1 MRRLPLVIGAAMV
14 ATGLTL
20 GLASGG
26 GAQTVDGLDL
36 AKVRE
41 RAKLSSEDAEAF
53 GSVIVTRGEAVMAQ
67 AAASAEAAR
76 ANAAQHARTAA
87 ASARPGDA
95 FDFDAMVAAAGRE
108 AASSEDAPRLVA
120 FASLSMPA
128 ASLRQMIDD
137 VGRAGGVVVFRGFP
151 GNSIKRFTGALA
163 KVVPAGGSNAVGIDP
178 RLFRA
183 FAVTTVPTYV
193 VTSTDFDLC
202 DGFDCRTQVPPHDR
216 VSGNVSLGHALETFA
231 QGSGP
236 GAGIAGLY
244 QTRLQGASR

>member
-1 MRRLPLVIGAAMV
+1 MRRLPLVIGAAFAV
-14 ATGLTL
+14 TGLTL

-41 RAKLSSEDAEAF
+41 RAKLSPEDAEAF
-53 GSVIVTRGEAVMAQ
+53 GSVIAKRGEAVKEQ
-67 AAASAEAAR
+67 AAASAAAAR
-76 ANAAQHARTAA
+76 ANAARHARTAA
-87 ASARPGDA
+87 TSARPAEA

-108 AASSEDAPRLVA
+108 VTASEDAPRLVA

-128 ASLRQMIDD
+128 TSLRQMIDE
-137 VGRAGGVVVFRGFP
+137 VGRAGGVVVFRGLP
-151 GNSIKRFTGALA
+151 ANSVKQFTGALA
-163 KVVPAGGSNAVGIDP
+163 RVVPAGGSNAVGIDP

-202 DGFDCRTQVPPHDR
+202 DGFDCTTQVPPHDR
-216 VSGNVSLGHALETFA
+216 MSGNVSLGHALETFA

-236 GAGIAGLY
+236 GAGIANLY
-244 QTRLQGASR
+244 RARLEGAPR

>member
-1 MRRLPLVIGAAMV
+1 MGRHPLIISAVLT
-14 ATGLTL
+14 ATGLAL

-26 GAQTVDGLDL
+26 GAQTVEGLDL

-41 RAKLSSEDAEAF
+41 RAKLSPEDAEAF
-53 GSVIVTRGEAVMAQ
+53 GGVIAKRGEALKAQ
-67 AAASAEAAR
+67 AAASAAAAR
-76 ANAAQHARTAA
+76 ANAERHARTAA
-87 ASARPGDA
+87 VSARPGDP

-108 AASSEDAPRLVA
+108 AGFADDAPRLVA

-151 GNSIKRFTGALA
+151 GNSVKQFTGVLA
-163 KVVPAGGSNAVGIDP
+163 RVVPAGGSNAVGIDP

-202 DGFDCRTQVPPHDR
+202 DGFDCTTHVPPHDR
-216 VSGNVSLGHALETFA
+216 MSGNVSLGHALDTFA

-244 QTRLQGASR
+244 RARLEGSAR

>member
-1 MRRLPLVIGAAMV
+1 MRRLPIVIGAGFAV
-14 ATGLTL
+14 TGLTL

-41 RAKLSSEDAEAF
+41 RARLSPEDAEAF
-53 GSVIVTRGEAVMAQ
+53 GKVIARRGDAVKAQ
-67 AAASAEAAR
+67 AAASAAAAR
-76 ANAAQHARTAA
+76 ANAARHARNAV
-87 ASARPGDA
+87 ASARPTDT
-95 FDFDAMVAAAGRE
+95 FDFDAMLAAAARE
-108 AASSEDAPRLVA
+108 AVSSEDAPRLVA

-128 ASLRQMIDD
+128 ASLRQMIDE

-151 GNSIKRFTGALA
+151 GNSVKQFTGALA
-163 KVVPAGGSNAVGIDP
+163 RVVPAGGSNAVGIDP

-202 DGFDCRTQVPPHDR
+202 DGFDCTTQVPPHDR
-216 VSGNVSLGHALETFA
+216 LSGNVSLGHALETFA

-236 GAGIAGLY
+236 GAGIANLY
-244 QTRLQGASR
+244 GARLEGAPR

>member
-1 MRRLPLVIGAAMV
+1 MRRLPLAIAAAMT
-14 ATGLTL
+14 ATGLAL

-41 RAKLSSEDAEAF
+41 RAKLSPEDAEAF
-53 GSVIVTRGEAVMAQ
+53 GRVIAKRGEAVKAQ
-67 AAASAEAAR
+67 AAASAAAAR
-76 ANAAQHARTAA
+76 ANAARQARTAA
-87 ASARPGDA
+87 VSTRPGDA
-95 FDFDAMVAAAGRE
+95 FDFDAMVAASARE
-108 AASSEDAPRLVA
+108 AVSSENAPRLVA

-128 ASLRQMIDD
+128 ASLRQMIDE

-151 GNSIKRFTGALA
+151 GNSVKRFTGALA
-163 KVVPAGGSNAVGIDP
+163 RVVPAGGSNAVGIDP

-193 VTSTDFDLC
+193 VTSTEFDLC
-202 DGFDCRTQVPPHDR
+202 DGFACTTRLPPHDR
-216 VSGNVSLGHALETFA
+216 MSGNVSLGHALETFA

-236 GAGIAGLY
+236 GAGIARLY
-244 QTRLQGASR
+244 RARLEGASR

>member
-1 MRRLPLVIGAAMV
+1 MRRHPLIISAVLTAL
-14 ATGLTL
+14 GLAL

-41 RAKLSSEDAEAF
+41 RARLSPEDAEAF
-53 GSVIVTRGEAVMAQ
+53 GKVIARRGDAVKTQ
-67 AAASAEAAR
+67 AAASAAAAR
-76 ANAAQHARTAA
+76 ANAARHARTAA
-87 ASARPGDA
+87 VNARPGNA

-108 AASSEDAPRLVA
+108 AGSADDAPRLVA

-151 GNSIKRFTGALA
+151 GNSVKQFTGALA
-163 KVVPAGGSNAVGIDP
+163 RVVPAGSSNAVGIDP

-202 DGFDCRTQVPPHDR
+202 DGFDCTTHVPPHDR
-216 VSGNVSLGHALETFA
+216 MSGNVSLGHALDTFA

-236 GAGIAGLY
+236 GAGIADLY
-244 QTRLQGASR
+244 RARLEGSAR

>member
-1 MRRLPLVIGAAMV
+1 MRRLPLVIGAAFAV
-14 ATGLTL
+14 AGLTL

-41 RAKLSSEDAEAF
+41 RAKLSPEDAEAF
-53 GSVIVTRGEAVMAQ
+53 GSVIARRGEAVKAQ
-67 AAASAEAAR
+67 AAQSAAAAR
-76 ANAAQHARTAA
+76 ANAARHARTAV
-87 ASARPGDA
+87 ASARPADT

-108 AASSEDAPRLVA
+108 TASSEDAPRLVA

-128 ASLRQMIDD
+128 ASLRQMIDE

-151 GNSIKRFTGALA
+151 GNSVKQFTGALA
-163 KVVPAGGSNAVGIDP
+163 GVVPAGGSNAVGIDP

-202 DGFDCRTQVPPHDR
+202 DGFNCTTQVPPHDR
-216 VSGNVSLGHALETFA
+216 MSGNVSLGHALETFA
-231 QGSGP
+231 QRAGP
-236 GAGIAGLY
+236 GAGIANLY
-244 QTRLQGASR
+244 RARLVGAPR

>member
-1 MRRLPLVIGAAMV
+1 MGRHPLIISTVLT
-14 ATGLTL
+14 ATGLAL
-20 GLASGG
+20 GVASGG
-26 GAQTVDGLDL
+26 GAQTVEGLDL
-36 AKVRE
+36 AKVRD
-41 RAKLSSEDAEAF
+41 RAKLSPEDAEAF
-53 GSVIVTRGEAVMAQ
+53 GKVIAKRGDAVKAQ
-67 AAASAEAAR
+67 AAASVAAAR
-76 ANAAQHARTAA
+76 ANAVRHARTAA
-87 ASARPGDA
+87 VSARPGDA

-108 AASSEDAPRLVA
+108 PGSADDAPRLVA

-128 ASLRQMIDD
+128 ASLRQMIDE

-151 GNSIKRFTGALA
+151 GNSVKRFTGALA
-163 KVVPAGGSNAVGIDP
+163 RVVPAGGSNAVGIDP

-202 DGFDCRTQVPPHDR
+202 DGFDCTTHVPPHDR
-216 VSGNVSLGHALETFA
+216 MSGNVSLGHALDTFA

-244 QTRLQGASR
+244 RARLEGSAR

>member
-1 MRRLPLVIGAAMV
+1 MRRLPLIIGAALT
-14 ATGLTL
+14 ATGLAL

-26 GAQTVDGLDL
+26 DAQTVDGLDL

-41 RAKLSSEDAEAF
+41 RARLSPEDAEAF
-53 GSVIVTRGEAVMAQ
+53 GSVIARRGEAVKAQ
-67 AAASAEAAR
+67 AGESAAAAR
-76 ANAAQHARTAA
+76 ANAAHHARTAA
-87 ASARPGDA
+87 VSARPGDV

-108 AASSEDAPRLVA
+108 AGSEDDAPRLVA

-128 ASLRQMIDD
+128 ASLRQMIDE

-151 GNSIKRFTGALA
+151 GNSVTRFTGALA
-163 KVVPAGGSNAVGIDP
+163 KVVPASGSNAVGIDP

-202 DGFDCRTQVPPHDR
+202 DGFDCTTQVPPHDR
-216 VSGNVSLGHALETFA
+216 MSGNVSLGHALETFA

-236 GAGIAGLY
+236 GAGIASLY
-244 QTRLQGASR
+244 RARLKGAPR

>member
-1 MRRLPLVIGAAMV
+1 MRRLPLLVSGALAV
-14 ATGLTL
+14 SGLVL

-41 RAKLSSEDAEAF
+41 RARLSPEDAEAF
-53 GSVIVTRGEAVMAQ
+53 GNVIAKRGEALKAQ
-67 AAASAEAAR
+67 AIESAAGAR
-76 ANAAQHARTAA
+76 ANAARHARTVTP
-87 ASARPGDA
+87 ARPGDT

-108 AASSEDAPRLVA
+108 TGSDDDAPRLVA

-151 GNSIKRFTGALA
+151 GNSVKHFTGALA

-193 VTSTDFDLC
+193 VASTDFDLC
-202 DGFDCRTQVPPHDR
+202 DGFACITHVPPHDR
-216 VSGNVSLGHALETFA
+216 MSGNVSLGHALETFA

-236 GAGIAGLY
+236 GSGIADLY
-244 QTRLQGASR
+244 RARLEGASR

>member
-1 MRRLPLVIGAAMV
+1 MRRLPLVIGAAFAV
-14 ATGLTL
+14 TGLTL

-36 AKVRE
+36 AKVRK
-41 RAKLSSEDAEAF
+41 RAKLSPEDAEAF
-53 GSVIVTRGEAVMAQ
+53 GSVIARRGEAVKAQ
-67 AAASAEAAR
+67 AAASAAAAR
-76 ANAAQHARTAA
+76 ANAARHARNAVAT
-87 ASARPGDA
+87 ARPADT

-108 AASSEDAPRLVA
+108 GATNEDAPRLVA

-128 ASLRQMIDD
+128 ASLRQMIDE

-151 GNSIKRFTGALA
+151 RNSVKQFTGALA
-163 KVVPAGGSNAVGIDP
+163 RVVPAGGSNAVGIDP

-216 VSGNVSLGHALETFA
+216 MSGNVSLGHALETFA

-236 GAGIAGLY
+236 GAGIASLY
-244 QTRLQGASR
+244 RARLEGAQR